1 MADQEQIAQMG
12 HLMRR
17 AGFGASYEELEAKAA
32 GGYEATVEDLL
43 HPERFEP
50 IDNDLL
56 YRFMPG
62 YEGAL
67 GPPLN
72 QGEWVYRMINTR
84 RPLEEKMALFWHQLF
99 ATGNSKVDNPPEL
112 TQQIEMFRRNGLGS
126 FRELLV
132 DLAKNPAMIFW
143 LDNNGNHMG
152 AINENWGRELLEL
165 FSMGVGN
172 YSEDDIKEASR
183 AFTGWTIG
191 PKIPR
196 NPLGRFYWN
205 FEYRPED
212 HDDGEKTFLGN
223 TGNLNGQDIID
234 IVVNQPAT
242 ARFLSRHLYNFF
254 VADEPQVP
262 SWNITPPNDPDAVDQ
277 LVAAYDESGGDV
289 RVMLRVLFN
298 SDFFK
303 QARYSRVKSPAELVI
318 GGRPLGRQ
326 LRGPTPRL
334 QPVGLRVRLSRA
346 GATES
351 PKRGK
356 LAHRR
361 RVDRRG
367 RVGAAGQLR
376 RQPAGRHLS
385 AGSPSHREQSPGT
398 RQADTGRT
406 DRKLLGNGRPDG
418 NRRGDP
424 SRVAGT
430 RPRRRGRPVGYRG
443 GCRRVGKASR
453 SNAGPDRRITGL
465 PVRLKIPDR
474 RPKGTR
480 TFSSP
485 GRRGSRLCRDPDA
498 SGLG

>member
-1 MADQEQIAQMG
+1 MPDKEQIALMG

-17 AGFGASYEELEAKAA
+17 AGFGAPYDELEARAA
-32 GGYEATVEDLL
+32 KGYEATVEELL
-43 HPERFEP
+43 HPEDFEP
-50 IDNDLL
+50 VDAELL

-72 QGEWVYRMINTR
+72 QAEWVYRMINTR

-112 TQQIEMFRRNGLGS
+112 TQQINMFREHGMGK
-126 FRELLV
+126 FRDLLV
-132 DLAKNPAMIFW
+132 ELAKNPAMIFW

-196 NPLGRFYWN
+196 NPLGRFYWS

-223 TGNLNGQDIID
+223 TGNFDGQDIID
-234 IVVNQPAT
+234 IVVKQPAT

-262 SWNITPPNDPDAVDQ
+262 SWNITPPNDPAAIDAMIDT
-277 LVAAYDESGGDV
+277 YNRTDGDI
-289 RVMLRVLFN
+289 REILRTLFT

-303 QARYSRVKSPAELVI
+303 EARFSRVKSPAELVI
-318 GGRPLGRQ
+318 GAAKLAGNY
-326 LRGPTPRL
+326 RGPRPGFNQLAFECAYQGQELLNPPSVESWHT
-334 QPVGLRVRLSRA
+334 GSEWIDG
-346 GATES
+346 GA
-351 PKRGK
+351 
-356 LAHRR
+356 LVR
-361 RVDRRG
+361 RVNFAAGLLGDTSLPGVQAIIANLRERG
-367 RVGAAGQLR
+367 SMTPAQLVDACLEQAGPVEVGEATYSELMEQARQGGDLSWDSEDARESNEKRVGVMLALIA
-376 RQPAGRHLS
+376 
-385 AGSPSHREQSPGT
+385 
-398 RQADTGRT
+398 
-406 DRKLLGNGRPDG
+406 
-418 NRRGDP
+418 
-424 SRVAGT
+424 
-430 RPRRRGRPVGYRG
+430 
-443 GCRRVGKASR
+443 ASR
-453 SNAGPDRRITGL
+453 DFQFA
-465 PVRLKIPDR
+465 
-474 RPKGTR
+474 
-480 TFSSP
+480 
-485 GRRGSRLCRDPDA
+485 
-498 SGLG
+498 

>member
-1 MADQEQIAQMG
+1 MPDKEQIALMG

-17 AGFGASYEELEAKAA
+17 AGFGASYDELAARAAK
-32 GGYEATVEDLL
+32 GYEATVEELL
-43 HPERFEP
+43 HPEDYEP
-50 IDNDLL
+50 VDSEML

-72 QGEWVYRMINTR
+72 QAEWVYRMINTQ

-112 TQQIEMFRRNGLGS
+112 TQQINMFREHGMGK
-126 FRELLV
+126 FRGLLV
-132 DLAKNPAMIFW
+132 ELAKSPAMIFW

-223 TGNLNGQDIID
+223 TGNFDGEDIID
-234 IVVNQPAT
+234 IVVKQPAT

-262 SWNITPPNDPDAVDQ
+262 SWNINPPNDPAAIDALIDTYNPDRRRHSRDAADAVHIRLLQ
-277 LVAAYDESGGDV
+277 GRPVLAGQESGGAGH
-289 RVMLRVLFN
+289 RHGETR
-298 SDFFK
+298 
-303 QARYSRVKSPAELVI
+303 
-318 GGRPLGRQ
+318 RQ
-326 LRGPTPRL
+326 LPGAEARL
-334 QPVGLRVRLSRA
+334 QPARLRVRLPRP
-346 GATES
+346 GAAES
-351 PKRGK
+351 AQRGE
-356 LAHRR
+356 LAHRS
-361 RVDRRG
+361 RVD
-367 RVGAAGQLR
+367 
-376 RQPAGRHLS
+376 
-385 AGSPSHREQSPGT
+385 
-398 RQADTGRT
+398 
-406 DRKLLGNGRPDG
+406 
-418 NRRGDP
+418 
-424 SRVAGT
+424 
-430 RPRRRGRPVGYRG
+430 
-443 GCRRVGKASR
+443 
-453 SNAGPDRRITGL
+453 
-465 PVRLKIPDR
+465 
-474 RPKGTR
+474 
-480 TFSSP
+480 
-485 GRRGSRLCRDPDA
+485 
-498 SGLG
+498 

>member
-1 MADQEQIAQMG
+1 MPDKEQIALMG

-17 AGFGASYEELEAKAA
+17 AGFGASHDELAARAAK
-32 GGYEATVEDLL
+32 GYEATVEELL
-43 HPERFEP
+43 HPEEQEAV
-50 IDNDLL
+50 DMELL

-72 QGEWVYRMINTR
+72 QAEWVYRMINTR

-112 TQQIEMFRRNGLGS
+112 TQQIVMFREHGMGN
-126 FRELLV
+126 FRDLLV
-132 DLAKNPAMIFW
+132 ELAKNPAMIFW

-212 HDDGEKTFLGN
+212 HDDGEKTFLGYS
-223 TGNLNGQDIID
+223 GNFDGQDIID
-234 IVVNQPAT
+234 IVVKQPAT

-262 SWNITPPNDPDAVDQ
+262 SWNITPPNDPAAIDALISTYNETD
-277 LVAAYDESGGDV
+277 GDV
-289 RVMLRVLFN
+289 RAMLRTLFN

-303 QARYSRVKSPAELVI
+303 EARYSRVKSPAELVI
-318 GGRPLGRQ
+318 GTAKMAGNYQGPRPGFNQ
-326 LRGPTPRL
+326 LAFECAYQGQELLNPPSVESWHT
-334 QPVGLRVRLSRA
+334 
-346 GATES
+346 GAEWID
-351 PKRGK
+351 GGA
-356 LAHRR
+356 LVR
-361 RVDRRG
+361 RVNF
-367 RVGAAGQLR
+367 AAG
-376 RQPAGRHLS
+376 
-385 AGSPSHREQSPGT
+385 
-398 RQADTGRT
+398 
-406 DRKLLGNGRPDG
+406 LLGDTSLPGVQAIVGVLRE
-418 NRRGDP
+418 RGAMTP
-424 SRVAGT
+424 AQLVEACLELSG
-430 RPRRRGRPVGYRG
+430 PVEVGEATYSELLEHARQG
-443 GCRRVGKASR
+443 GDLTWDSDDAERRVGVMLALIAASR
-453 SNAGPDRRITGL
+453 DFQFA
-465 PVRLKIPDR
+465 
-474 RPKGTR
+474 
-480 TFSSP
+480 
-485 GRRGSRLCRDPDA
+485 
-498 SGLG
+498 